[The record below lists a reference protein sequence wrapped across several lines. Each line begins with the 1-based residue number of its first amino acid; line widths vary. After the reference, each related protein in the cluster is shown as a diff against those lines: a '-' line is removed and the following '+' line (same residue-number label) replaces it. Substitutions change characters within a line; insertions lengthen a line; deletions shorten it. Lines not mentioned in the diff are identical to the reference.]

1 MLTQS
6 VLKSLFHYDKA
17 TGIFTRAKNHLRAKE
32 GSVVGTP
39 NYKGYLLFS
48 VQGKSYRA
56 HRLAWLYV
64 YGQFPSMDLD
74 HINGDRK
81 DNRIENLRELP
92 NRLNQQNRKNPNPN
106 NTSGYKGVGWS
117 KKLSKW
123 RVKIVKDY
131 KTIHLGYF
139 DNIDEAVMAYANGA
153 AKYHSFNPSANKL
166 LIQEEIE

>member
-6 VLKSLFHYDKA
+6 DLKCLFYYDET
-17 TGIFTRAKNHLRAKE
+17 TGIFTRAKDHQRSKK

-39 NYKGYLLFS
+39 NYKGYLLFA
-48 VQGKSYRA
+48 VKGKTYRA

-64 YGQFPSMDLD
+64 YGKFPSMDLD
-74 HINGDRK
+74 HINGNRS

-92 NRLNQQNRKNPNPN
+92 NKFNQQNRRKPNPN

-117 KKLSKW
+117 KQLNKW
-123 RVKIVKDY
+123 RVKIVANY

-139 DNIDEAVMAYANGA
+139 HDIDDAVNAYALGA
-153 AKYHSFNPSANKL
+153 AKYHNFNPSAKEL
-166 LIQEEIE
+166 P